1 MAKGG
6 TRRPVAWSIA
16 VASGALLAL
25 PSSAIVATPRPP
37 LCAAFSNADLVVTG
51 IVSAHSVDEE
61 WQGWTVSVD
70 HFYKGEGPRRL
81 RVVTQNSSAR
91 GWAEAGKRNIL
102 FIERHGG
109 RFQIWGSDPNS
120 SGAAMAPIEAGVK
133 ALAAKPVKGPGSIS
147 LYVASDEGA
156 AMPGVRVR
164 LHHAGGERERVVR
177 TDAAGRASLRA
188 APGRWS
194 AEVTEPGWTSRF
206 SLYSYQRADGFELA
220 PGGCAD
226 LRLEPIRLGSGG
238 KT

>member
-1 MAKGG
+1 MSGLSKWRMVLPMLGA
-6 TRRPVAWSIA
+6 AA
-16 VASGALLAL
+16 VFLAL

-51 IVSAHSVDEE
+51 IASAYSVDDE
-61 WQGWTVSVD
+61 WQAWTVSVD
-70 HFYKGEGPRRL
+70 RFYKGRAPQRL
-81 RVVTQNSSAR
+81 RVVTQNTSAR
-91 GWAEAGKRNIL
+91 GWVEAGKRNIL
-102 FIERHGG
+102 FIERKGG

-120 SGAAMAPIEAGVK
+120 SGAVMAPIEDGVK
-133 ALAAKPVKGPGSIS
+133 ALAAKPAKGPGSIS
-147 LYVASDEGA
+147 LYVSSEQGT

-164 LHHAGGERERVVR
+164 LRHAGGERERIVR

-194 AEVTEPGWTSRF
+194 AEVVEPGWTSRF
-206 SLYSYQRADGFELA
+206 SLYSYQRADGFDLV

-226 LRLEPIRLGSGG
+226 LRLEPIRLGSGR